1 MKSVIKSV
9 SLILAVTALIMTT
22 PVSAFA
28 DWYDEVSGGTYVEIE
43 GSNFVAD
50 TFCGVDALYNE
61 NNAYYQCNELIMRF
75 YSEAYGLSVMAYE
88 NTGLIMSSS
97 GYRFVQAQ
105 TPKPGDIIY
114 SPSRFRKNR
123 SDHWAIVKSYS
134 GGKITMFEQNVVW
147 EGKAAKNR
155 TVKFPSD
162 YYYLYTPVAKFGF
175 PDPVLRG
182 APETATESTVVTTT
196 KVTTTTAATTKITTT
211 TSATT
216 KATATTATTAKVTTA
231 AETVSTAAITSTTV
245 TATESATVTE
255 TESTVPETESAVPV
269 TETQATVTL
278 TDAGTEAPTETLSE
292 ATEKNTA
299 NSFSSGRTPAVIA
312 VAALLAAVA
321 VLSALIIRKR
331 KK

>member
-9 SLILAVTALIMTT
+9 SLILAVTALIMTA

-75 YSEAYGLSVMAYE
+75 YAEAYGLSVMAYE

-114 SPSRFRKNR
+114 SPARFRKNR

-155 TVKFPSD
+155 TVRFPSD

-182 APETATESTVVTTT
+182 APETVTESTAVTTT

-216 KATATTATTAKVTTA
+216 KAASTTATTIA

-245 TATESATVTE
+245 TTTESTTVTE
-255 TESTVPETESAVPV
+255 TETTVPVTESTAPV

-278 TDAGTEAPTETLSE
+278 TDAETETEAPTETIPE
-292 ATEKNTA
+292 TADRNTENT
-299 NSFSSGRTPAVIA
+299 FSSGRTPAVIA

-321 VLSALIIRKR
+321 VLSALIIRK
-331 KK
+331 KKK